1 MSRHR
6 PHLRIAHVDTG
17 RTWRG
22 GQGQVFLLMRELARR
37 GHTQMLFAPQGPL
50 LERAAAADLAVTRW
64 ESHGDVDLLAMLA
77 ARRALQAFAPDVAH
91 SHSGHA
97 HALAAWPARWAGV
110 PATVVSRRVDFKV
123 GEHVFSSLKYR
134 MPVDRYFCISRGVE
148 QAMRASGVP
157 AAKLA
162 LVPSGVD
169 LDEVL
174 AEGAAPA
181 PDLRAWLGIP
191 EGAEVVGT
199 VASLAPHKHH
209 VLLLQAVPQIL
220 AARPGTHFVW
230 LGEGECRAD
239 LERLRAGLGLQA
251 VVHMPGFHP
260 QAKALMR
267 QFTLFAL
274 TSHLEGLCTSLLD
287 AQVLGVP
294 IVATA
299 VGGIP
304 EVVQDD
310 QTGALIPALE
320 SHAVAAR
327 VIAAL
332 AEPER
337 RERWVAAA
345 RESVKAFGIAHTA
358 ERTLI
363 EYARVLEER
372 HGSMKGRR

>member
-1 MSRHR
+1 LSRHR

-37 GHTQMLFAPQGPL
+37 GHTQMLLAPQGPL
-50 LERAAAADLAVTRW
+50 LERAAAAGLVVTRW
-64 ESHGDVDLLAMLA
+64 ESHGEVDLPAMLA
-77 ARRALQAFAPDVAH
+77 ARRELQAFAPDLAH
-91 SHSGHA
+91 LHSGHA
-97 HALAAWPARWAGV
+97 HALGAWPARWAGV
-110 PATVVSRRVDFKV
+110 GATVVSRRVDFKV
-123 GEHVFSSLKYR
+123 AQNAFSALKYR

-148 QAMRASGVP
+148 QVMQSSGVP
-157 AAKLA
+157 VDRLA
-162 LVPSGVD
+162 FVPSGVD
-169 LDEVL
+169 LDDVL

-191 EGAEVVGT
+191 GSAEVVGT

-239 LERLRAGLGLQA
+239 LERLRGELGLEA

-304 EVVQDD
+304 EVVADD
-310 QTGALIPALE
+310 QTGALIAELE
-320 SHAVAAR
+320 PQAVAAR
-327 VIAAL
+327 VLTAL

-337 RERWVAAA
+337 RARWVTAA

-372 HGSMKGRR
+372 RPVTKGKR

>member
-1 MSRHR
+1 MSKQV
-6 PHLRIAHVDTG
+6 PLRIAHVDTG

-37 GHTQMLFAPQGPL
+37 GHTQALFAPQGPL
-50 LERAAAADLAVTRW
+50 LERATEAGLAVMRW

-77 ARRALQAFAPDVAH
+77 ARRALRAFAPDIAH
-91 SHSGHA
+91 LHSGHA
-97 HALAAWPARWAGV
+97 HTLGAWPARWAGV
-110 PATVVSRRVDFKV
+110 KATVVARRVDFKV
-123 GEHVFSSLKYR
+123 AQNVFSSLKYR

-148 QAMRASGVP
+148 QVMLASGVP

-162 LVPSGVD
+162 LVPSGIE

-181 PDLRAWLGIP
+181 PELRAWLGIP
-191 EGAEVVGT
+191 ADAAVVGT

-209 VLLLQAVPQIL
+209 VLLLQAVPKIL

-230 LGEGECRAD
+230 LGEGECRAE
-239 LERLRAGLGLQA
+239 LERLRAELGLQA

-267 QFTLFAL
+267 QFTVFAL

-304 EVVQDD
+304 EVVTDD
-310 QTGALIPALE
+310 QTGALIATLE
-320 SHAVAAR
+320 PQAVAVR
-327 VIAAL
+327 VLTAL

-337 RERWVAAA
+337 RARWVSAA

-372 HGSMKGRR
+372 HGAMKGRR

>member
-1 MSRHR
+1 
-6 PHLRIAHVDTG
+6 
-17 RTWRG
+17 
-22 GQGQVFLLMRELARR
+22 
-37 GHTQMLFAPQGPL
+37 ML
-50 LERAAAADLAVTRW
+50 
-64 ESHGDVDLLAMLA
+64 
-77 ARRALQAFAPDVAH
+77 
-91 SHSGHA
+91 
-97 HALAAWPARWAGV
+97 
-110 PATVVSRRVDFKV
+110 
-123 GEHVFSSLKYR
+123 
-134 MPVDRYFCISRGVE
+134 
-148 QAMRASGVP
+148 ASGVP

-169 LDEVL
+169 LDEVR
-174 AEGAAPA
+174 AEGAASV

-191 EGAEVVGT
+191 PDAEVVGT

-230 LGEGECRAD
+230 LGEGECRGD
-239 LERLRAGLGLQA
+239 LERLRAQLGLQA

-304 EVVQDD
+304 EVVTDD
-310 QTGALIPALE
+310 QTGALIGTLE
-320 SHAVAAR
+320 PPAVAAR
-327 VIAAL
+327 VLTAL
-332 AEPER
+332 AEPGR
-337 RERWVAAA
+337 RARWVAAA
-345 RESVKAFGIAHTA
+345 QESVKAFGIAHTA
-358 ERTLI
+358 DRTLI

-372 HGSMKGRR
+372 SAFQKGRR